1 MIGKMLESMRNR
13 SRAHRNLRDLR
24 ELRAR
29 GLMDQRIL
37 KDIGL
42 TEANIDDTIRRVKY
56 WI

>member
-1 MIGKMLESMRNR
+1 MIGKMLESMRNQ

-37 KDIGL
+37 RDIGL
-42 TEANIDDTIRRVKY
+42 TEANIDDAIRRVKY